1 MKWSFPLA
9 RVAGIPI
16 RIHLSFLLI
25 VGWIAWLGWTEG
37 GWVSS
42 LWAVALILALF
53 ACVVIH
59 ELAHSLVAIRFGGKV
74 RSVTL
79 WPIGGVASMKSIP
92 EQPRQELLISLAGP
106 LVNVMIAGLLILARG
121 GFPAWIDVPLVP
133 RGPAELADAL
143 ARANLI
149 LAVFNLLPAF
159 PMDGG
164 RVMRS
169 LLAMFLPYA
178 RATSIAAAIGQTLAV
193 GFVLLGLA
201 LNPFLMVIGF
211 FVFIGAESEERAARV
226 KEMLQGVY
234 AEDVMLDPFVS
245 LHPED
250 RVGRCLELASHHR
263 QEDFPVECDGRVV
276 GIMTRKDW
284 LNALHGRGAETP
296 VAEVMKKVFVSV
308 DVRTPLA
315 RLYRDLRALEQGL
328 FPVLRAGRMVGVLTA
343 EDISKYLLI
352 QEVRRDMSPASSQ
365 SNGNASRFTIDLG

>member
-149 LAVFNLLPAF
+149 LALFNLLPAF

-211 FVFIGAESEERAARV
+211 FRFLRRRERRTRGTGERNASGCVCRRCDV
-226 KEMLQGVY
+226 DSFCKSSSCGQRGPVPGVG
-234 AEDVMLDPFVS
+234 LPS
-245 LHPED
+245 PP
-250 RVGRCLELASHHR
+250 GRFSR
-263 QEDFPVECDGRVV
+263 
-276 GIMTRKDW
+276 GI
-284 LNALHGRGAETP
+284 RGAGGRNSDP
-296 VAEVMKKVFVSV
+296 KGLAE
-308 DVRTPLA
+308 RLA
-315 RLYRDLRALEQGL
+315 
-328 FPVLRAGRMVGVLTA
+328 
-343 EDISKYLLI
+343 
-352 QEVRRDMSPASSQ
+352 
-365 SNGNASRFTIDLG
+365 